1 MKLFGKNLKKEIL
14 YIAELG
20 VNHGGSLKRCKK
32 LIKEAK
38 EAGADVVK
46 FQCFSPE
53 KYVSIEEKKYFTL
66 KKLYFNENQFDDLI
80 KFCKKIK
87 IKYLFTPIS
96 HDWLNYLKKN
106 SDTIKIA
113 SGDLNF
119 HLLLKNV
126 IKYNFKI
133 ILSTG
138 LADVKEI
145 KHSLSIIKKKY
156 KNKLKDRVVLLHCV
170 SSYPVKETHA
180 NILSVKYLKDKFKLF
195 TGYSNHVIGI
205 NACLASICTGARVIE
220 FHFTDNKKRKFR
232 DHQLSLDKIDVKK
245 LITIGNNFNL
255 LLGKYEKKIDQNL
268 IKTKNSLLKGIITNK
283 NLEKNQKITRND
295 LTFARPAKFYHAGDI
310 NKILGKKL
318 KRDIKKGYLIRK
330 SYLK

>member
-1 MKLFGKNLKKEIL
+1 MKLFGKNLNKEIL
-14 YIAELG
+14 YVAELG

-53 KYVSIEEKKYFTL
+53 KYVSVEEKKYSTL
-66 KKLYFNENQFDDLI
+66 KKLYFNENQFDSLI
-80 KFCKKIK
+80 KYCKKIR
-87 IKYLFTPIS
+87 IRYLFTPLS
-96 HDWLNYLKKN
+96 HDWLDYLKKN

-119 HLLLKNV
+119 NLLLKNCT
-126 IKYNFKI
+126 KYNFKI

-145 KHSLSIIKKKY
+145 THSLNIIKKKY
-156 KNKLKDRVVLLHCV
+156 KKKLKNKVVLLHCV
-170 SSYPVKETHA
+170 SSYPVKDKNA

-195 TGYSNHVIGI
+195 TGYSNHVMGI
-205 NACLASICTGARVIE
+205 NACLVSIASGARIIE

-232 DHQLSLDKIDVKK
+232 DHQLSLDKLDVRK
-245 LITIGNNFNL
+245 LITLGNNFNL
-255 LLGKYEKKIDQNL
+255 LLGKYEKRIDHNL
-268 IKTKNSLLKGIITNK
+268 KQTKNTLLKGIIANK
-283 NLEKNQKITRND
+283 NLEKNQKITAD
-295 LTFARPAKFYHAGDI
+295 HLTFARPAKFYHAQDI
-310 NKILGKKL
+310 NKILGKKI

-330 SYLK
+330 NYLK